1 MRYVVSGVR
10 RMTDIY
16 LTLIEAD
23 KLIEM
28 KKRSENPDPV
38 ESPDSSGRF
47 QLDTTRARWLCRWR

>member
-1 MRYVVSGVR
+1 
-10 RMTDIY
+10 MTDIY